1 MILVMRRIALA
12 LAILCSVLLLAS
24 CAEATEIEL
33 PPIPTYSDS
42 TPSPVPSLTPSPSPM
57 PTVKP
62 SAAPIIYNTPEPVN
76 AVPSPVPT
84 VETNVPIINI
94 SDATLPEDMVQ
105 YNVATLHGH
114 VNTDKG
120 NIIRVEAQ
128 LLDEN
133 ADVVQECH
141 FTPYQVSFSL
151 AGTVNAQLRFAE
163 LSPGTYT
170 YVLAAEAENEGIK
183 TSKEL
188 INHSFTIFSTYE
200 EMKAATS
207 PAEEQPS
214 AITQEHSDAGRIWNF
229 LVVYLDNPYGAA
241 GIMGNIDVESQFYP
255 QRVQGDL
262 STDFAFSQ
270 MYTEQVDSGQ
280 ISKYSFVNAIAAE
293 GYGSGYGLCQWS
305 FERKEGLYDLAQER
319 ECSVGDLDTQ
329 CIYLVMELEMKY
341 PELLKLL
348 KTTDDAREAAREFFY
363 VFEQGAV
370 MGSRADLAEEY
381 FEKFA

>member
-1 MILVMRRIALA
+1 MMLIMRRFAMLF
-12 LAILCSVLLLAS
+12 AILCFVLLLAS
-24 CAEATEIEL
+24 CAGTTEIEL

-42 TPSPVPSLTPSPSPM
+42 TPAPAPSQIPTPSPK

-62 SAAPIIYNTPEPVN
+62 SAAPIIYNTPEPEN
-76 AVPSPVPT
+76 TVPSPVPT
-84 VETNVPIINI
+84 VETNVPFISI
-94 SDATLPEDMVQ
+94 SDETLPQDMVQ

-114 VNTDKG
+114 VSTDKG
-120 NIIRVEAQ
+120 TIIKVAAK
-128 LLDEN
+128 LLDGN
-133 ADVVQECH
+133 GNTIQECS
-141 FTPYQVSFSL
+141 FTPYQTSFSL

-163 LSPGTYT
+163 LSSGEYT
-170 YVLAAEAENEGIK
+170 YVLTAEAENEEIK

-200 EMKAATS
+200 DMKAATS
-207 PAEEQPS
+207 PTEEQAS

-241 GIMGNIDVESQFYP
+241 GVMGNIDVESQCNP

-280 ISKYSFVNAIAAE
+280 ISKYAFVNAIAAE